1 MKHLKRFKT
10 LTDYLR
16 FKNSDKYET
25 PNISVCESGEVFYNV
40 YLPPVA
46 ALFTVYGLDRYGNIT
61 SETETRTVYERDLNN
76 ANTFENINWPFSN
89 GEFDYDNFVGY
100 DFIIKTDF
108 KDKITTIG
116 DGAFASDSYPI
127 LFSGENITTISNNSF
142 NCTNLDNTK
151 TVCFDGIF
159 NELTSIGDNAFNG
172 CMLCTVRH
180 GHDENYLS
188 PPFLYLPNVTTIGDY
203 AFSDTSGYGGE
214 PGETIALPSLTDLG
228 EGAFDLSSASSI
240 YLIGDKINNVP
251 DYTFNGCFNATGIIY
266 GASNIVLSDT
276 GASSTITIGGQTVN
290 LSISDISNGANLV
303 IADNVTEIGTEA
315 FNGFGSNLINSYL
328 RNGDLISDIP
338 GQTVIGSGVTEIGRF
353 ALTSCH
359 PNVIIFAETPPTI
372 VYSEDDDDPFPFWE
386 DGNGDRF
393 LDIRVPQNSLNAYL
407 TAWPNLAE
415 YIHSIK

>member
-46 ALFTVYGLDRYGNIT
+46 ALFTVYELDNGYIE

-76 ANTFENINWPFSN
+76 ANTFENINWPFSD
-89 GEFDYDNFVGY
+89 GEFGY
-100 DFIIKTDF
+100 NDGNNFIIKTDF

-116 DGAFASDSYPI
+116 DGAFASDIYPI
-127 LFSGENITTISNNSF
+127 LFSGENITTIGNNSF
-142 NCTNLDNTK
+142 NCTVAHGKIVSLGGFSNDN
-151 TVCFDGIF
+151 FP
-159 NELTSIGDNAFNG
+159 ELTSIGDNAFKG
-172 CMLCTVRH
+172 CILGTTRYQDQEVSLVPPYLC
-180 GHDENYLS
+180 LS
-188 PPFLYLPNVTTIGDY
+188 NVTTIGDY
-203 AFSDTSGYGGE
+203 AFKATSSFGDR
-214 PGETIALPSLTDLG
+214 PGEMIALPSLTDLG
-228 EGAFDLSSASSI
+228 EGAFDSSSASST
-240 YLIGDKINNVP
+240 YLIGNKINNVP

-266 GASNIVLSDT
+266 GVSNIVTDGIDT
-276 GASSTITIGGQTVN
+276 PFTITIGGQTVN
-290 LSISDISNGANLV
+290 MSISDISNGANLV

-315 FNGFGSNLINSYL
+315 FNGFGSNFINN
-328 RNGDLISDIP
+328 RIDMGDSISDIP

-372 VYSEDDDDPFPFWE
+372 VYSEHDDDPFPFWE

-393 LDIRVPQNSLNAYL
+393 LGIRVPQNSLNAYQ

-415 YIHSIK
+415 YIHSSK